1 MTVGIIGHGT
11 YTPETRMDAAEIA
24 ERSGIPEHVI
34 REKFGVQSKP
44 IPGPDDTTSAMA
56 IAASRRA
63 IEMAGIDPR
72 EIDVL
77 IYNGGQHKDYLNWLA
92 GLKIAHELGAENAWS
107 FDMEAMCGSMM
118 AGIEV
123 ARSLMVANEQYKT
136 VLLASGYRN
145 GDMIDFNVPET
156 SFMYDLG
163 AGGAALLL
171 RRGHEENEILGTAFR
186 GDGSFS
192 EDCVVEVGGAAKW
205 PMEPPDVERMHF
217 VIRDVESFKKKLGA
231 RTLPNFYHV
240 IREALHKS
248 GLSEA
253 EIDYLAILH
262 FKRSTHHLVL
272 EELGLSD
279 EQTTYLDQYGHIGQN
294 DQIIS
299 LEEGLR
305 SGRISDGDIIVMV
318 GAGIGFVWASA
329 VIRWGRKNKRT
340 EQVRSKA

>member
-1 MTVGIIGHGT
+1 MKVGIIGFGT
-11 YTPETRMDAAEIA
+11 YTPKTRMDASEIA
-24 ERSGIPEHVI
+24 EKSGIPEYVI

-44 IPGPDDTTSAMA
+44 IPGPQDSTSAMA

-63 IEMAGIDPR
+63 VEMAGIDPKD
-72 EIDVL
+72 IDVL

-123 ARSLMVANEQYKT
+123 ARSLMVANEEYRT

-171 RRGHEENEILGTAFR
+171 RKGHEENEILGTAFR

-192 EDCVVEVGGAAKW
+192 EDCVVEVGGAANW
-205 PMEPPDVERMHF
+205 PPEPEDAERMHF
-217 VIRDVESFKKKLGA
+217 VIRDVESFKKKLGD
-231 RTLPNFYHV
+231 RTLPNFFHV
-240 IREALHKS
+240 IRESLRKS
-248 GLSEA
+248 GLTDT

-262 FKRSTHHLVL
+262 FKRSTHDLVL
-272 EELGLSD
+272 RELGLSE
-279 EQTTYLDQYGHIGQN
+279 EQTTYLEEYGHIGQN

-305 SGRISDGDIIVMV
+305 SGKIKEGDTIVMV

-329 VIRWGRKNKRT
+329 VVRWGRKRAT
-340 EQVRSKA
+340 T

>member
-1 MTVGIIGHGT
+1 
-11 YTPETRMDAAEIA
+11 
-24 ERSGIPEHVI
+24 
-34 REKFGVQSKP
+34 
-44 IPGPDDTTSAMA
+44 
-56 IAASRRA
+56 
-63 IEMAGIDPR
+63 
-72 EIDVL
+72 
-77 IYNGGQHKDYLNWLA
+77 
-92 GLKIAHELGAENAWS
+92 
-107 FDMEAMCGSMM
+107 
-118 AGIEV
+118 
-123 ARSLMVANEQYKT
+123 
-136 VLLASGYRN
+136 
-145 GDMIDFNVPET
+145 
-156 SFMYDLG
+156 
-163 AGGAALLL
+163 
-171 RRGHEENEILGTAFR
+171 
-186 GDGSFS
+186 
-192 EDCVVEVGGAAKW
+192 
-205 PMEPPDVERMHF
+205 
-217 VIRDVESFKKKLGA
+217 KKLGA